1 MSLTINVSF
10 LKLEESQ
17 ILSNVIISVICLF
30 VAHRLGFDTG
40 VV

>member
-1 MSLTINVSF
+1 MSLAFNMSF

-17 ILSNVIISVICLF
+17 ILNNAITFAICLF